1 MDFSLLESVPDAMI
15 IAHRDGRIA
24 WVNGVAEQ
32 LFGYTREELQGSPV
46 EILLPARFRE
56 GHHLHR
62 DGYHT
67 APRRRPMGLGLDLF
81 GLRKSGEEFPA
92 EISLAPMKDGED
104 VYAVAAVRDVT
115 DRKKIEARAMLY
127 RKAQAEVRER
137 DEFLSIASH
146 ELRTPV
152 TALQLQLQMLQ
163 RAAERS
169 VATLP
174 DLLAGKVDGLEKQCR
189 RIAVLVNEL
198 LDVSRMRLGRL
209 ELKLEEVDLAE
220 LVAETLGT
228 LREQIRSAGCTV
240 RLDATAPAVGQW
252 DRLRIEQVFTN
263 LLANAI
269 KFGQGKPVLVQVT
282 VEPATAHLSVA
293 DNGIGIAAEHQLRVF
308 DRFERAVSSSNFG
321 GLGLGLYISRQIVE
335 AHGGAIRLESAP
347 GAGTTL
353 TVDLPRTP
361 RPVAQVA

>member
-1 MDFSLLESVPDAMI
+1 MDFSLLESVPDAMV

-24 WVNGVAEQ
+24 WVNAVTEQ
-32 LFGYTREELQGSPV
+32 LFGYRREELLGQPV
-46 EILLPARFRE
+46 ELLLPARFRE
-56 GHHLHR
+56 SHHLHR
-62 DGYHT
+62 EGYH
-67 APRRRPMGLGLDLF
+67 AVPRRRPMGLGLDLF
-81 GLRKSGEEFPA
+81 GLKKNGEEFPA
-92 EISLAPMKDGED
+92 EISLCPMRDGDE

-115 DRKKIEARAMLY
+115 ERKAIETRALLY

-169 VATLP
+169 VTTLP
-174 DLLAGKVDGLEKQCR
+174 ALLAGKVDGLEKQCR
-189 RIAVLVNEL
+189 RLAVLVNEL

-220 LVAETLGT
+220 LAAETLAN
-228 LREQIRSAGCTV
+228 LREQIRGAGCAV
-240 RLDATAPAVGQW
+240 RLDAAAPAVGQW

-269 KFGQGKPVLVQVT
+269 KFGQGKPVLVRVT
-282 VEPATAHLSVA
+282 SEPELAHLSVA
-293 DNGIGIAAEHQLRVF
+293 DQGIGIPAEHQLRVF
-308 DRFERAVSSSNFG
+308 DRFERAVSSTNFG

-335 AHGGAIRLESAP
+335 AHGGAIRLESTP
-347 GAGTTL
+347 GAGTTF
-353 TVDLPRTP
+353 TVDLPRVPGPT
-361 RPVAQVA
+361 AQAA